1 MTHADS
7 DDAVVEWTSLHGA
20 DGEGSDPDVVV
31 RGDGRVTLSPR
42 FGGGRAV
49 EARIPPERAGA
60 LLRAIVE
67 DHAVFDLDADRL
79 AADAA
84 APPPAVRA
92 DDDAVLRLP
101 LGPPYA
107 DAGTTRLD
115 VAVGPRRTGLAV
127 HGLAA
132 AAREHPESA
141 TLQALRAIE
150 LELLAL
156 ADELTQQAG

>member
-49 EARIPPERAGA
+49 EARIAPHRAAA
-60 LLRAIVE
+60 LLQAIVH
-67 DHAVFDLDADRL
+67 DHGVFDIDAERL

-84 APPPAVRA
+84 APPPAVHA
-92 DDDAVLRLP
+92 GDDAVVRLP
-101 LGPPYA
+101 LGTSA
-107 DAGTTRLD
+107 VDAGTTRLV
-115 VAVGPRRTGLAV
+115 VAVGPRR
-127 HGLAA
+127 
-132 AAREHPESA
+132 
-141 TLQALRAIE
+141 
-150 LELLAL
+150 
-156 ADELTQQAG
+156 